1 MPGLMFEMQLIGM
14 NPDLRLGTRFTK
26 EVIEFSKK
34 ISRDIV
40 EYKFY
45 MQDVQYI
52 QIESISILDIF
63 LQKNLL
69 IKFL

>member
-1 MPGLMFEMQLIGM
+1 MFEMQLIGM